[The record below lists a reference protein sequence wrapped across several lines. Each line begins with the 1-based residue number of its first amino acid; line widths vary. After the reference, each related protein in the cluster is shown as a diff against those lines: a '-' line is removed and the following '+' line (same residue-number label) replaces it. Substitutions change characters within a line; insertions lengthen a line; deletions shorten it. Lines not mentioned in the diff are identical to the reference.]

1 MSLETIKK
9 DATEHYNRTLEI
21 IDMIEGLDL
30 PIREIDNGIVWLDT
44 TARDWRDAKRIW
56 RTIRAHLGP
65 AKMTNYYIQ
74 TGNRL
79 CIRVT
84 AGGVLFP
91 IMIAADTSEEA
102 LKIISRGKCSIKPVQ
117 PPQELRVSCDLL

>member
-9 DATEHYNRTLEI
+9 AATDRYNRTLEI

-30 PIREIDNGIVWLDT
+30 PIREVDNNTVWLDT

-56 RTIRAHLGP
+56 RMIRAHLGP
-65 AKMTNYYIQ
+65 AKMTHYYIQ

-79 CIRVT
+79 CIQVT
-84 AGGVLFP
+84 AAGLFFP
-91 IMIAADTSEEA
+91 IMIAAETSVEA
-102 LKIISRGKCSIKPVQ
+102 LKIISRGKCSIKLVQ
-117 PPQELRVSCDLL
+117 PEQELRVSCDLL

>member
-9 DATEHYNRTLEI
+9 DATDRYNRTLEI

-30 PIREIDNGIVWLDT
+30 PIREVDNGTVWLDT

-65 AKMTNYYIQ
+65 AKMTHYYIQ

-84 AGGVLFP
+84 AAGL
-91 IMIAADTSEEA
+91 
-102 LKIISRGKCSIKPVQ
+102 CSSP
-117 PPQELRVSCDLL
+117 S